1 MSDENNPV
9 PQQDHPL
16 ALLTD
21 EAAMAT
27 LKSAMKWTLLFALL
41 GAAALWIGSNWR
53 NAGMFAVGGL
63 ISAASIYEW
72 QRLMRVF
79 TAKMDRKET
88 GSGTGLVVAFFLL
101 RLLFFAAAIYGSLKW
116 IDGSPFALL
125 VGLALAV
132 ITMAWQA
139 LRLLRS

>member
-1 MSDENNPV
+1 
-9 PQQDHPL
+9 
-16 ALLTD
+16 
-21 EAAMAT
+21 
-27 LKSAMKWTLLFALL
+27 
-41 GAAALWIGSNWR
+41 
-53 NAGMFAVGGL
+53 
-63 ISAASIYEW
+63 
-72 QRLMRVF
+72 
-79 TAKMDRKET
+79 
-88 GSGTGLVVAFFLL
+88 VVAFFLL